1 MKKNLPR
8 ERFIIIA
15 VADTIKTIGLRAV
28 QEAGQILKEGFGKPR
43 QISYKGAINLVTE
56 MDQRSEA
63 LIIDILSREFP
74 DYGILAEESAEQKG
88 SAPSRWIID
97 PLDGTTNYAHGYPF
111 FCISLALEDKGKI
124 VWGVVYDP
132 LRDELFAGESGN
144 GAFLNGTPLTV
155 SATDNLGSGFLSTGF
170 PYDVRESA
178 DDNLDHFSRFA
189 KRGRAI
195 RRDGS
200 AALDLCYVAMGRF
213 DGFWEMKLHP
223 WDTAAGSLIV
233 IEAGGR
239 VTDYCGNPFFLD
251 SREILATNGL
261 IHQEMIDVL
270 SKDRSDQ

>member
-1 MKKNLPR
+1 
-8 ERFIIIA
+8 
-15 VADTIKTIGLRAV
+15 
-28 QEAGQILKEGFGKPR
+28 
-43 QISYKGAINLVTE
+43 
-56 MDQRSEA
+56 MDRRSEA

-88 SAPSRWIID
+88 SGTGRWIID

-144 GAFLNGTPLTV
+144 GATLNGTPLTV
-155 SATDNLGSGFLSTGF
+155 SATEISAAVFSAPGF
-170 PYDVRESA
+170 PMMCGKALTIMCFISA
-178 DDNLDHFSRFA
+178 ALPSA
-189 KRGRAI
+189 ARAI

-213 DGFWEMKLHP
+213 DGFWEPKLHP

-239 VTDYCGNPFFLD
+239 VTDYSGNPFFLD

>member
-1 MKKNLPR
+1 
-8 ERFIIIA
+8 
-15 VADTIKTIGLRAV
+15 
-28 QEAGQILKEGFGKPR
+28 
-43 QISYKGAINLVTE
+43 

-88 SAPSRWIID
+88 RGTGRWIID

-144 GAFLNGTPLTV
+144 GAFLNGTPLTI

-170 PYDVRESA
+170 PYDVREST
-178 DDNLDHFSRFA
+178 DDNVLHFSRFA
-189 KRGRAI
+189 KRCRAI

-213 DGFWEMKLHP
+213 DGFWEPKLHP

-239 VTDYCGNPFFLD
+239 VTDYSGAPFFLD

>member
-1 MKKNLPR
+1 
-8 ERFIIIA
+8 
-15 VADTIKTIGLRAV
+15 
-28 QEAGQILKEGFGKPR
+28 
-43 QISYKGAINLVTE
+43 

-88 SAPSRWIID
+88 SASGRWIID

-178 DDNLDHFSRFA
+178 DDNVLHFSRFA
-189 KRGRAI
+189 KRARAI

-200 AALDLCYVAMGRF
+200 AALDLCYVALGRF
-213 DGFWEMKLHP
+213 DGFWEPKLHP

-239 VTDYCGNPFFLD
+239 VTDYSGNPFFLD

>member
-1 MKKNLPR
+1 
-8 ERFIIIA
+8 
-15 VADTIKTIGLRAV
+15 
-28 QEAGQILKEGFGKPR
+28 
-43 QISYKGAINLVTE
+43 

-63 LIIDILSREFP
+63 LIIYILSREFP

-88 SAPSRWIID
+88 SASGRWIID

-111 FCISLALEDKGKI
+111 FCISVALEDKGKI
-124 VWGVVYDP
+124 VWGAVYDP
-132 LRDELFAGESGN
+132 LRDELFSAESGN
-144 GAFLNGTPLTV
+144 GATVNGTPLTV
-155 SATDNLGSGFLSTGF
+155 SKTDSLGSGFISTGF

-178 DDNLDHFSRFA
+178 EDNLDHFSRLA
-189 KRGRAI
+189 KRARAI

-213 DGFWEMKLHP
+213 DGFWEPKLHP

-239 VTDYCGNPFFLD
+239 VTDYSCNPFFLD

-261 IHQEMIDVL
+261 IHREMIDVL
-270 SKDRSDQ
+270 TKDRFIQ

>member
-1 MKKNLPR
+1 M
-8 ERFIIIA
+8 
-15 VADTIKTIGLRAV
+15 IGLRAV
-28 QEAGQILKEGFGKPR
+28 REAGEILKEGFGKPR

-88 SAPSRWIID
+88 SGTGRWIID

-144 GAFLNGTPLTV
+144 GATLNGMPLAV
-155 SATDNLGSGFLSTGF
+155 SATDGLGRGFLCTGF

-178 DDNLDHFSRFA
+178 EDNLDHFSHFA
-189 KRGRAI
+189 KRCLAI

-213 DGFWEMKLHP
+213 DGFWEPKLHP

-233 IEAGGR
+233 TEAGGM
-239 VTDYCGNPFFLD
+239 VTDYSGNPFYLD

-261 IHQEMIDVL
+261 IHQEMIAVL
-270 SKDRSDQ
+270 SKDRRDQ